1 MLIGEKFYNAF
12 ASLRLTIVLT
22 VHNVLLL
29 YNRQFWANIFG
40 MTCRS
45 MYVRNYQ

>member
-22 VHNVLLL
+22 VHVGLCMYILCMYIYMASLNDS
-29 YNRQFWANIFG
+29 NFFWND
-40 MTCRS
+40 M
-45 MYVRNYQ
+45 